1 MFQQVIDLKG
11 KDSIKIVPI
20 SDMHIGL
27 KETRMDIFEDIL
39 DELKEPNT
47 YWIGLGDYVEGRA
60 PNHKF
65 WNYDD
70 NTLPVQEQYDTF
82 FNMIKPYKDK
92 CLGLHVG
99 NHEFG
104 LIRDTTIDPLKSYSL
119 ENGIP
124 YLGGTAMT
132 VFKRGNKT
140 FKLCTLHGAGG
151 GCKVGSNVNKLT
163 DYLKSF
169 SADAIMCGH
178 FHRLAVSIDV
188 IPYVDE
194 MLKQRW
200 RNAYV
205 ILTGSALNGYETGV
219 TSYAERGM
227 YSPNCLGYATITLDK
242 DLKADV
248 RLHPY
253 V

>member
-1 MFQQVIDLKG
+1 MYQQVIDLKG
-11 KDSIKIVPI
+11 KEEVKIIPVA
-20 SDMHIGL
+20 DLHIGL
-27 KETRMDIFEDIL
+27 KETRMDIINDIL
-39 DELKEPNT
+39 AELDEPNT
-47 YWIGLGDYVEGRA
+47 YWIGLGDYVEGRSRM
-60 PNHKF
+60 HKF
-65 WNYDD
+65 FNYED
-70 NTLPVQEQYDTF
+70 NTMSVQEQYDTF
-82 FNMIKPYKDK
+82 FKLIKPYKDK

-104 LIRDTTIDPLKSYSL
+104 LINETTLDPLKSYSL
-119 ENGIP
+119 EYGIP

-151 GCKVGSNVNKLT
+151 GAKVGGNVNKLT

-178 FHRLAVSIDV
+178 FHKLAVSIDV
-188 IPYVDE
+188 IPYVDDT
-194 MLKQRW
+194 LKQRW

-205 ILTGSALNGYETGV
+205 ILTGSALNGYESGV
-219 TSYAERGM
+219 TSYVERAGM
-227 YSPNCLGYATITLDK
+227 PPTTLGYTSIHLDK
-242 DLKADV
+242 DLNADV